1 MPSVPN
7 ELYFVLNTKIMLM
20 SPCPKCVNQAL
31 WEYFVFTLMS
41 PTTFGLIACRRE
53 SILHEIT
60 KLVLLNAWRQL
71 YWGHRNTLCTSALQ
85 TLHTS
90 VLYSSIKPQP
100 QLQPHNIPK
109 HHLLVPESWPRT
121 LKCPAQVVYRL
132 PTLLLSHLR
141 WWNHSHNYNHTMSC
155 STIF

>member
-31 WEYFVFTLMS
+31 WGYFVFTLMS
-41 PTTFGLIACRRE
+41 PTTIGLIACRRE

-90 VLYSSIKPQP
+90 VLHSSIKPQP

-109 HHLLVPESWPRT
+109 HHLLVQSRGQEHLSALPKWYT
-121 LKCPAQVVYRL
+121 DCP
-132 PTLLLSHLR
+132 
-141 WWNHSHNYNHTMSC
+141 HSYCLIFGDETTV
-155 STIF
+155 TITTT